1 MEANLTAIRNLVR
14 YHVVEG
20 MVESENISTS
30 SPLHT
35 MTTAEISVSS
45 AGNME
50 DSQGGTADILAA
62 DMVSSNGLVHAI
74 SGVMLPFPEEYLGV
88 SGDGEGGSDGD
99 DDGDGRN
106 VEVAAITAGVCAAV
120 ILVLAAFA
128 VQKRR
133 QAEAAR
139 PPQVAP
145 DEAGWVG
152 AGRPAPIHPA

>member
-1 MEANLTAIRNLVR
+1 
-14 YHVVEG
+14 
-20 MVESENISTS
+20 MVEADNISKA

-35 MTTAEISVSS
+35 MTTAQITVSS
-45 AGNME
+45 AGDME
-50 DSQGGTADILAA
+50 DSQGGTANILAA
-62 DMVSSNGLVHAI
+62 DMESSNGIVHAI

-88 SGDGEGGSDGD
+88 SGDGEDTSD
-99 DDGDGRN
+99 DDDDKGRN